1 MRIVRVIYSRYRF
14 KLVFSLFVALLIS
27 GCEKV
32 IEIDLND
39 ASPSIVIEGLITDKR
54 GPYSVTISKTGSYF
68 KQPSL
73 ETVSGATVV
82 ITDDFNNIDTLN
94 ESTPGLYITSRIRG
108 IYERTYTL
116 KVIAEGKE
124 YNGSTRLAD
133 RVQIDSLR
141 LRKGI
146 LQGFNFD
153 DDDDTQ
159 IDLHCFFRDPRDK
172 NYYRIRVFKNDS
184 INTESYR
191 LYDDQYANGLITD
204 IIVSHATLGNTYRIE
219 LWSLDKQTYLYYNT
233 LGDLMYSNPIFGST
247 PSNPVTNLSNGALGY
262 FGSYSVTARQI
273 TITEELINSIK

>member
-1 MRIVRVIYSRYRF
+1 MKTCKTIYSKYSF
-14 KLVFSLFVALLIS
+14 ELVFSLILLLS

-32 IEIDLND
+32 IDIDLND
-39 ASPSIVIEGLITDKR
+39 ASPNIVIEGLVTDKR
-54 GPYSVTISKTGSYF
+54 GPYTVSISKTGSYF
-68 KQPSL
+68 NQPSL

-82 ITDDFNNIDTLN
+82 ITDDFSNIDTLN
-94 ESTPGLYITSRIRG
+94 ESTPGLFITSRIRG

-124 YNGSTRLAD
+124 YSGSTRLAD
-133 RVQIDSLR
+133 RVPIDSLR

-153 DDDDTQ
+153 NDDDEQ
-159 IDLHCFFRDPRDK
+159 FDLHCFFRDPRDK

-191 LYDDQYANGLITD
+191 LYDDQYANGIITD
-204 IIVSHATLGNTYRIE
+204 IIVSHATLGNTYRVE
-219 LWSLDKQTYLYYNT
+219 LWSLDRKTYLYYNT

-273 TITEELINSIK
+273 TITEELINSVK

>member
-1 MRIVRVIYSRYRF
+1 MKTGKTIYFRHSF
-14 KLVFSLFVALLIS
+14 ELVFSLITAMLIS

-32 IEIDLND
+32 IQVDLNE
-39 ASPSIVIEGLITDKR
+39 ASPNIVIEGLITDKR
-54 GPYSVTISKTGSYF
+54 GPYTVNISKTGSYF
-68 KQPSL
+68 NQPEL

-82 ITDDFNNIDTLN
+82 ITDDFSNVDTLN
-94 ESTPGLYITSRIRG
+94 ESTPGTYLTSRVRG

-124 YNGSTRLAD
+124 YTGSTRLAD
-133 RVQIDSLR
+133 RVPIDSLR
-141 LRKGI
+141 LRKGV
-146 LQGFNFD
+146 LQGFSFD
-153 DDDDTQ
+153 DDDDKE

-204 IIVSHATLGNTYRIE
+204 IIVSHAILGNTYRIE

-247 PSNPVTNLSNGALGY
+247 PSNPITNLSNGALGY
-262 FGSYSVTARQI
+262 FGSYAVTSRQI
-273 TITEELINSIK
+273 TITEELINSVK

>member
-1 MRIVRVIYSRYRF
+1 MKAGKTIYSWYSF
-14 KLVFSLFVALLIS
+14 ELVFSLIMLIS

-39 ASPSIVIEGLITDKR
+39 ASPNIVIEGLVTDKR
-54 GPYSVTISKTGSYF
+54 GPYTVSISKTGSYF
-68 KQPSL
+68 NQPSL

-94 ESTPGLYITSRIRG
+94 ESTPGLYFTSRIRG

-116 KVIAEGKE
+116 KVVAEGKE
-124 YNGSTRLAD
+124 YTGSTRLAD
-133 RVQIDSLR
+133 RVPIDSLR

-219 LWSLDKQTYLYYNT
+219 LWSLDRQTYIYYNT

-262 FGSYSVTARQI
+262 FGSYSVTARHI

>member
-1 MRIVRVIYSRYRF
+1 MKTGKKIYSRNSF
-14 KLVFSLFVALLIS
+14 ELVFSLFAILLIS

-32 IEIDLND
+32 VEIDLND
-39 ASPSIVIEGLITDKR
+39 ASPNIVIEGLVTDKR
-54 GPYSVTISKTGSYF
+54 GPYTVSISKTGSYF
-68 KQPSL
+68 NQPSL

-82 ITDDFNNIDTLN
+82 ITDDFNNIDTLD
-94 ESTPGLYITSRIRG
+94 ESTPGLYVTSRTRG

-116 KVIAEGKE
+116 KVIAEEKV
-124 YNGSTRLAD
+124 YTGSTRLAD
-133 RVQIDSLR
+133 RVPIDSLR

-219 LWSLDKQTYLYYNT
+219 LWSLDRQTYLYYNT

>member
-1 MRIVRVIYSRYRF
+1 MKTCKTIYSKYSF
-14 KLVFSLFVALLIS
+14 ELAFLLILLLS

-39 ASPSIVIEGLITDKR
+39 ASPNIVIEGLVTDKR
-54 GPYSVTISKTGSYF
+54 GPYTVSISKTGSYF
-68 KQPSL
+68 NQPSL

-82 ITDDFNNIDTLN
+82 ITDDFSNIDTLN

-124 YNGSTRLAD
+124 YSGSTRLAD
-133 RVQIDSLR
+133 RVPIDSLR

-153 DDDDTQ
+153 DDDDEQ
-159 IDLHCFFRDPRDK
+159 FDLHCFFRDPRDK

-191 LYDDQYANGLITD
+191 LYDDQYANGIITD

-219 LWSLDKQTYLYYNT
+219 LWSLDRKTYLYYNT

-273 TITEELINSIK
+273 TITEELINSVK

>member
-68 KQPSL
+68 NQPSL

>member
-1 MRIVRVIYSRYRF
+1 MKTCKTIYSKYSF
-14 KLVFSLFVALLIS
+14 ELAFLLILLLS

-39 ASPSIVIEGLITDKR
+39 ASPNIVIEGLVTDKR
-54 GPYSVTISKTGSYF
+54 GPYTVSISKTGSYF
-68 KQPSL
+68 NQPSL

-82 ITDDFNNIDTLN
+82 MTDDFSNIDTLN

-124 YNGSTRLAD
+124 YSGSTRLAD
-133 RVQIDSLR
+133 RVPIDSLR

-153 DDDDTQ
+153 DDDDEQ
-159 IDLHCFFRDPRDK
+159 FDLHCFFRDPRDK

-191 LYDDQYANGLITD
+191 LYDDQYANGIITD

-219 LWSLDKQTYLYYNT
+219 LWSLDRKTYLYYNT

-273 TITEELINSIK
+273 IITEELINSVK

>member
-1 MRIVRVIYSRYRF
+1 MKTCKTIYSRYSF
-14 KLVFSLFVALLIS
+14 ELAFLLILLLS

-39 ASPSIVIEGLITDKR
+39 ASPNIVIEGLITDKR
-54 GPYSVTISKTGSYF
+54 GPYTVSISKTGSYF
-68 KQPSL
+68 NQPSL

-82 ITDDFNNIDTLN
+82 MTDDFSNIDTLN

-124 YNGSTRLAD
+124 YSGSTRLAD
-133 RVQIDSLR
+133 RVPIDSLR

-153 DDDDTQ
+153 DDDDEKF
-159 IDLHCFFRDPRDK
+159 DLHCFFRDPRDK

-191 LYDDQYANGLITD
+191 LYDDQYANGIITD

-219 LWSLDKQTYLYYNT
+219 LWSLDRKTYLYYNT

-273 TITEELINSIK
+273 TITEELINSVK

>member
-1 MRIVRVIYSRYRF
+1 MKAGKKIYSRYSF
-14 KLVFSLFVALLIS
+14 KLLYSLFTVLLIS

-39 ASPSIVIEGLITDKR
+39 ASPNIVIEGLITDKR
-54 GPYSVTISKTGSYF
+54 GPYTVRISKTASYF
-68 KQPSL
+68 NQPSL

-82 ITDDFNNIDTLN
+82 ITDDFSNIDTLD
-94 ESTPGLYITSRIRG
+94 ESSPGLYITSRIRG

-116 KVIAEGKE
+116 NVIAEGKE
-124 YNGSTRLAD
+124 YSGSTRLAD
-133 RVQIDSLR
+133 RVLIDSLR
-141 LRKGI
+141 LRKGV

-159 IDLHCFFRDPRDK
+159 IDLHCFFRDPYDK

-262 FGSYSVTARQI
+262 FGSSSVTSRQI
-273 TITEELINSIK
+273 TITEELINSVK